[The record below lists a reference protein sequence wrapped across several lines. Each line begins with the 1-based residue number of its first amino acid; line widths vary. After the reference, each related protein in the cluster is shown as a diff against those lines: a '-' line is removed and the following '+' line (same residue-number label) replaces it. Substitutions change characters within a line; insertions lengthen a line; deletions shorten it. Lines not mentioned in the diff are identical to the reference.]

1 VEFYGRTGG
10 VVPFPDEI
18 LGEIHR
24 IAAGRWS
31 GEADPRVS
39 WQTRMASVIEK

>member
-1 VEFYGRTGG
+1 

-24 IAAGRWS
+24 MAAGNLPMGGDPHIRWL
-31 GEADPRVS
+31 E
-39 WQTRMASVIEK
+39 RMARKN

>member
-1 VEFYGRTGG
+1 MGG

-24 IAAGRWS
+24 VAREPLSIGV
-31 GEADPRVS
+31 DPRAAWIRRLKS
-39 WQTRMASVIEK
+39 NLS